1 MNHLINYKLFEN
13 IDDIKYH
20 MQNIKDLFQYLIDD
34 FSMDESFVP
43 DEYIKM
49 RDEYT
54 IYFSEIYFYGGNYSE
69 LSGIFYS
76 MSYIDQ
82 YDRETFF
89 PDLKNIQRSQG
100 EKHTM
105 DFGQHN
111 EKMFLSDIEMF
122 DVPAIYINVYFKDWH
137 DESFMSEDYTSTNF
151 HLEAIPFYDELVSF
165 KKGLE
170 NIGYTVEYPIL
181 NKKYCNENYLGLP
194 IIIKIEL
201 PKIN

>member
-1 MNHLINYKLFEN
+1 MNHLINYKLFES

-20 MQNIKDLFQYLIDD
+20 MQNIKDIFQYLIDD

-76 MSYIDQ
+76 MSYIEKRSKQ
-82 YDRETFF
+82 QLYDRETFF
-89 PDLKNIQRSQG
+89 PDLKKRHI
-100 EKHTM
+100 
-105 DFGQHN
+105 GQ
-111 EKMFLSDIEMF
+111 KMFLSDIEMF

-137 DESFMSEDYTSTNF
+137 DESFMSNDYGSTNF
-151 HLEAIPFYDELVSF
+151 RLEAIPFYDELTSF
-165 KKGLE
+165 KKRLE

-194 IIIKIEL
+194 IIVKIEL
-201 PKIN
+201 PKL